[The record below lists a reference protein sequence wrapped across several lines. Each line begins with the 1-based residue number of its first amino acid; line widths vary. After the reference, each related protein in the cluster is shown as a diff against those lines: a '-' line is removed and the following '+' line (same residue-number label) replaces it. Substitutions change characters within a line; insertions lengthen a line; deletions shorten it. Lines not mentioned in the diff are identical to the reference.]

1 MSIELTTQV
10 LSIQD
15 LSQSEKHLLT
25 ILCFRANQNQE
36 VYSSIKRLA
45 MDCCC
50 SIKTVER
57 TLKKLRDMNYL
68 VYTGKMKGKSHKIPI
83 YCINLNHG
91 QKGGDK
97 KFITDN
103 LSLDHGQF
111 GNRITPKMGIQK
123 DNINKDNKKNIYFS
137 SLTHEETKELEYCIK
152 GNFKLGQDFKY
163 LQSFLDEAKKCQ
175 LELRET

>member
-103 LSLDHGQF
+103 LSLDHGHFVQK
-111 GNRITPKMGIQK
+111 ITDKLGIQK
-123 DNINKDNKKNIYFS
+123 DNKYKDNKKDIGFS
-137 SLTHEETKELEYCIK
+137 FEPS
-152 GNFKLGQDFKY
+152 
-163 LQSFLDEAKKCQ
+163 Q
-175 LELRET
+175 LEKNEVAHYMKEGKPIPDEFQLTYLWLVENGRIK